1 MNVETE
7 QNSETFYTWQ
17 IQTDQIMQI
26 LEEAVV

>member
-1 MNVETE
+1 MNLETE
-7 QNSETFYTWQ
+7 QNSETFYIWQ

>member
-1 MNVETE
+1 MNVEAE